1 VIGRDSFAATYCP
14 LLPLPLPL
22 LPSLL
27 LPPPLPLHCLT
38 PVRFCASSQQVALQ
52 QCICTSGG
60 RAPPPLPEPT
70 APAASASSLL
80 LLPTPTL
87 LPPPLLLLSL
97 VVVVVVV
104 LLVLEVK
111 RYFHTD
117 CRVAAPLE
125 SVAAHSHLTFGSVQ
139 LARPHLQIENIRLD

>member
-14 LLPLPLPL
+14 LLPLPLSL

-27 LPPPLPLHCLT
+27 LPPPPLPLHCLT

-80 LLPTPTL
+80 LS
-87 LPPPLLLLSL
+87 LLLSL

>member
-1 VIGRDSFAATYCP
+1 MIGRDSFAATYCP
-14 LLPLPLPL
+14 LLLP
-22 LPSLL
+22 
-27 LPPPLPLHCLT
+27 PPPLPLHCLT

-70 APAASASSLL
+70 APASASSLL

>member
-1 VIGRDSFAATYCP
+1 V
-14 LLPLPLPL
+14 LLLPLPL

-60 RAPPPLPEPT
+60 RAPPPPAPT
-70 APAASASSLL
+70 VPAPASSLL
-80 LLPTPTL
+80 S
-87 LPPPLLLLSL
+87 LLLSL

-139 LARPHLQIENIRLD
+139 LARPHLQIENIRFDTIR